1 LPHTQS
7 ARKRRSILD
16 AATKLFLSEGYAGAS
31 MDAIAA
37 LAGVSKPTVY
47 KHFTDKQRLFT
58 QIVGDTIDKYTEP
71 FHAEVVNLKD
81 GGDVREHLSEL
92 ARLLL
97 DAVMQP
103 QLLQLRRLVIGEAG
117 RLPDL
122 GRTYEQRGPGRAISA
137 LTTAFERLAEKD
149 TLRLDDPS
157 LAAAQFNW
165 LVLAIPLNHAMLS
178 GDDQPPGPSE
188 LERYADS
195 AVRIFLAAHLAQN

>member
-1 LPHTQS
+1 MPQKQS
-7 ARKRRSILD
+7 ARKRRAILD
-16 AATKLFLSEGYAGAS
+16 AATELFLAEGYAGAS

-47 KHFTDKQRLFT
+47 KHFADKQSLFA

-71 FHAEVVNLKD
+71 FHEAVANLRD
-81 GGDVREHLSEL
+81 RGDVREHLCDL

-103 QLLQLRRLVIGEAG
+103 QLLQLRRVVIGEAS

-122 GRTYEQRGPGRAISA
+122 GRGYEQRGPDRAISA
-137 LTTAFERLAEKD
+137 LTTAFERLAEKR
-149 TLRLDDPS
+149 TLHIDDPS
-157 LAAAQFNW
+157 LAAAHFNW

-178 GDDQPPGPSE
+178 GDDRAPQPSE
-188 LERYADS
+188 LKRYADG
-195 AVRIFLAAHLAQN
+195 AVRIFLAAHLAT